1 MYGRRLAVAN
11 ASVPVPARVQQAP
24 DAFSR
29 GFYSLATSRTVEHRS
44 SGPGGPSR
52 AMHRPSMPPSAA
64 PPPPPEP
71 SPAPRSERRSVPRG
85 HLGAVPTVF
94 LGTLRTTAQRV
105 RDFRVAVGVFL
116 FGGAV
121 VATAGIF
128 AFVWVALHVRR
139 GATQATDD
147 AIMRWMGAHRV
158 GWVEHAFGEI
168 TLLGTGIVVLMVV
181 AVAALFLWLTR
192 HRYSAT
198 LLLVATAGG
207 IVLNNLLKIA
217 FDRPRPQLFPWAA
230 RALSSSFPSGHA
242 MSSTVVYV
250 TVAYLA
256 ARLQHRR
263 GARWATM
270 AVATLIVL
278 LVCASRVYLGVHY
291 PSDVAAGIV
300 IGLAWAA
307 LCLAALEA
315 IQIVGA
321 RRAPAEMR
329 ASELP
334 RSDLRSG
341 PGPDEMV

>member
-1 MYGRRLAVAN
+1 
-11 ASVPVPARVQQAP
+11 
-24 DAFSR
+24 
-29 GFYSLATSRTVEHRS
+29 
-44 SGPGGPSR
+44 
-52 AMHRPSMPPSAA
+52 MPPPATPQPT
-64 PPPPPEP
+64 PPPRRGR
-71 SPAPRSERRSVPRG
+71 AGGDRERRAVPRG
-85 HLGAVPTVF
+85 LFGAFPTLLF
-94 LGTLRTTAQRV
+94 GALRTTSQRV
-105 RDFRVAVGVFL
+105 RDFRLAVGVFL

-121 VATAGIF
+121 VAIAGIF
-128 AFVWVALHVRR
+128 AFVWVAMYVQR
-139 GATQATDD
+139 GATQAADD

-158 GWVEHAFGEI
+158 GWVEHAFAEI

-198 LLLVATAGG
+198 LLLVATGGG
-207 IVLNNLLKIA
+207 ILLNNLLKLA

-270 AVATLIVL
+270 AVALVVVL

-291 PSDVAAGIV
+291 PSDVGAGIL
-300 IGLAWAA
+300 IGLAWAGF
-307 LCLAALEA
+307 CLAALEA
-315 IQIVGA
+315 IQVVGQ
-321 RRAPAEMR
+321 RRAPREMR
-329 ASELP
+329 ERELP
-334 RSDLRSG
+334 PSHARATG
-341 PGPDEMV
+341 PGPDEHG

>member
-1 MYGRRLAVAN
+1 M
-11 ASVPVPARVQQAP
+11 
-24 DAFSR
+24 
-29 GFYSLATSRTVEHRS
+29 
-44 SGPGGPSR
+44 
-52 AMHRPSMPPSAA
+52 
-64 PPPPPEP
+64 P
-71 SPAPRSERRSVPRG
+71 SPAPQPPPGTSERRAAPRG
-85 HLGAVPTVF
+85 PLGALPTIVF
-94 LGTLRTTAQRV
+94 GTLRSTSQRV
-105 RDFRVAVGVFL
+105 RDFRLAVGVFL
-116 FGGAV
+116 FGGAI
-121 VATAGIF
+121 VAIAGIF
-128 AFVWVALHVRR
+128 AFVGVAMYVQR
-139 GATQATDD
+139 GATQAADD
-147 AIMRWMGAHRV
+147 AIMRWMGAHRIT
-158 GWVEHAFGEI
+158 WLEHAFAQI

-181 AVAALFLWLTR
+181 GVAALFLWLTR
-192 HRYSAT
+192 HRYSAS

-207 IVLNNLLKIA
+207 IVLNNLLKLA

-230 RALSSSFPSGHA
+230 SALSSSFPSGHA
-242 MSSTVVYV
+242 MSATIVYV

-270 AVATLIVL
+270 AVALVVVL

-329 ASELP
+329 ARELP
-334 RSDLRSG
+334 RRDQRQG
-341 PGPDEMV
+341 PGPDENY